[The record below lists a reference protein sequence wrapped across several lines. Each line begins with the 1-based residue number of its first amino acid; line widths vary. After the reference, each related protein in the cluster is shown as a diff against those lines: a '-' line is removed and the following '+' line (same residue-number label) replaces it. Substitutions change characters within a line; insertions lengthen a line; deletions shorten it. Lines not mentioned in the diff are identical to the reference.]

1 MRARRLKEIT
11 RSGGLSSVWDIL
23 IDLRFFSI
31 DQLMAEIERVAET
44 LLLLQRFDKGK
55 VSVET

>member
-1 MRARRLKEIT
+1 
-11 RSGGLSSVWDIL
+11 VWDIL

-55 VSVET
+55 ESVET